1 MERHT
6 LALMLR
12 SHAPG
17 IDAYAKGAQPLL
29 RCFGNGYNG
38 PELLKDLEVRA
49 DYGFARR
56 QIFMELE
63 WINGGPPASR
73 DIPVA
78 HGVHIHVGRVGR
90 KEVVGF
96 GPEEVDVIKLITSG

>member
-1 MERHT
+1 MDRHP

-12 SHAPG
+12 SRASS
-17 IDAYAKGAQPLL
+17 IDGYAKGTQPILH
-29 RCFGNGYNG
+29 CFGDGYNG

-49 DYGFARR
+49 DYGFARC

-63 WINGGPPASR
+63 WINGLPPASR

-96 GPEEVDVIKLITSG
+96 GPEEVDVSKLITSG

>member
-1 MERHT
+1 MECHS
-6 LALMLR
+6 LALRLR
-12 SHAPG
+12 SRASG
-17 IDAYAKGAQPLL
+17 IDGLAKGAQPIL
-29 RCFGNGYNG
+29 RCFGNGYDG

-56 QIFMELE
+56 QILMELE

-90 KEVVGF
+90 QDVVGF
-96 GPEEVDVIKLITSG
+96 GTEEVDVIKLTTCG